1 MRIFDKSMIVGK
13 DNYIVGKT
21 SEIINEDNLK
31 KYFGI
36 NTKILDAEVDNRI
49 LKSVIMTDNF
59 GKQK

>member
-1 MRIFDKSMIVGK
+1 MIMGK